1 MDFELTEQQRLFRQS
16 IRDFARK
23 EVAPHASEIDE
34 HERFPAELI
43 KKIADLGLFGLSIPP
58 AYGGHGG
65 TLLDATIAMEELSWA
80 CPSTALAWGVCISL
94 YGSSLLKGGNEEQKK
109 RFLTPVAS
117 GQRLGAFAL
126 SEASCGSDAAAL
138 RCQARRD
145 GESYVLNGA
154 KYWISNG
161 AEADYVVVYTTV
173 DPALRTKGITAFVVE
188 KGTRGFSVGKL
199 ERKMGIRGTSTAE
212 LIFDDCRVP
221 AANRLGPEG
230 AGFRL
235 AMNVLDA
242 SRIGIGAQAL
252 GIAQAAYDAALGYAK
267 QRQAF
272 GQPLAGFQAIQWM
285 LADMATDLDAARL
298 LLYRVA
304 TMVERGVPF
313 IKEACMAKLFATEM
327 AERVCSKAV
336 QVHGGVG
343 YVKGSVVERCY
354 RDQRVTSIYEGTS
367 EIQRLTMARQLLAEG
382 G

>member
-1 MDFELTEQQRLFRQS
+1 MDFELTEQQRLFQQS

-34 HERFPAELI
+34 SERFPSKLI
-43 KKIADLGLFGLSIPP
+43 KKIADLGLFGLSIPA
-58 AYGGHGG
+58 AYGGQGG
-65 TLLDATIAMEELSWA
+65 VITDAVIAMEELSRA

-94 YGSSLLKGGNEEQKK
+94 YGASILKGGSEEQKK
-109 RFLTPVAS
+109 RFMTPVAS
-117 GQRLGAFAL
+117 GKRLGAFAL

-138 RCQARRD
+138 RCQARHD
-145 GESYVLNGA
+145 GDDYVLNGS
-154 KYWISNG
+154 KYWITNG
-161 AEADYVVVYTTV
+161 AEADYIVVYTTV
-173 DPALRTKGITAFVVE
+173 DPSLRAKGITAFVVE
-188 KGTRGFSVGKL
+188 KGMKGFSVGIQ

-212 LIFDDCRVP
+212 LVFNDCHVP
-221 AANRLGPEG
+221 SANRLGQEG

-252 GIAQAAYDAALGYAK
+252 GIAQAAYDAAFSYAK

-272 GQPLAGFQAIQWM
+272 SQPLVSFQAIQWM
-285 LADMATDLDAARL
+285 LADMATEIDAARL
-298 LLYRVA
+298 LIYRA
-304 TMVERGVPF
+304 AKLVEEGKPF
-313 IKEACMAKLFATEM
+313 IKQACMAKLYATEM

-336 QVHGGVG
+336 QIHGGVG

-354 RDQRVTSIYEGTS
+354 RDQRITAIYEGSS
-367 EIQRLTMARQLLAEG
+367 EMQRMTIMRQLLADG